1 MRFDRKYLNWGLTA
15 FLVICGVLVFYDT
28 IFRNSVLFEYLNKL
42 IGILSPVCYG
52 FAMAYLLTPVVNWF
66 ERKLFPKG
74 GRGSWPRSISIAI
87 TWVLVAVGFYVLMSI
102 LLPQLYTS
110 ILTLVAN
117 AEKYYNTIVT
127 WIQKFLED
135 NPTAKIWLTS
145 VVQDYYEDLLGWVT
159 NKVLPQAQTA
169 ITVFTSGL
177 VGGVVGVVQFLLDLL
192 VGVIVSVYLLAT
204 KEHFAATGCKLAYS
218 LFSQKRA
225 EQIIR
230 GTKAVNRI
238 FSGFFRG
245 KLLDS
250 LIIGILCF
258 IFSSIFQFP
267 YAPLVSVVVGVTN
280 VIPFFGPFLGAIP
293 CAFIILLDSPIK
305 CFYFVIFILVLQ
317 QFDGNILG
325 PKILGDSTG
334 LSSFWVIV
342 AILVGGGMWG
352 VIGMFV
358 GVPLF
363 ACIYTGIRKFSAW
376 RLEQKGLPIHSYN
389 YRTHRPVTDEELG
402 REPEGQAPDGTS
414 GKGRGAPP
422 DGGAPAGREEE
433 SEKARDQEKGPD
445 RGTTS
450 SGEDGPR

>member
-15 FLVICGVLVFYDT
+15 FAVICGVLLFYAT
-28 IFRNSVLFEYLNKL
+28 LFRHSSLLVYLKKL
-42 IGILSPVCYG
+42 TTILSPVCYG
-52 FAMAYLLTPVVNWF
+52 FVMAYLLTPVVNWF
-66 ERKLFPKG
+66 ERKLLAKN
-74 GRGSWPRSISIAI
+74 GRSKWVRFASIAV
-87 TWVLVAVGFYVLMSI
+87 TWILVAVGFYVLMSI

-110 ILTLVAN
+110 ILTLAAN
-117 AEKYYNTIVT
+117 AEKYYNTIVA

-135 NPTAKIWLTS
+135 NPAAKTWLTNL
-145 VVQDYYEDLLGWVT
+145 VRDYYEDLLGWVK
-159 NKVLPQAQTA
+159 NEVLPQAQTA
-169 ITVFTSGL
+169 ITAFTSGL
-177 VGGVVGVVQFLLDLL
+177 VGGVVGILNFILDLL

-204 KEHFAATGCKLAYS
+204 KEQFAATGCKLTYS
-218 LFSQKRA
+218 LFPQKRA
-225 EQIIR
+225 EQIIQ

-258 IFSSIFQFP
+258 IFSSLFQFP

-342 AILVGGGMWG
+342 AILVGGGFWG

-389 YRTHRPVTDEELG
+389 NRTHRPVTDEELG
-402 REPEGQAPDGTS
+402 CEAAGGQTEGREP
-414 GKGRGAPP
+414 
-422 DGGAPAGREEE
+422 PAGEEE
-433 SEKARDQEKGPD
+433 NASREPTGGSTAEAGKETGPARSEDA
-445 RGTTS
+445 S
-450 SGEDGPR
+450 HGEDGPR